1 MDIRRQ
7 LNLAVVLIAI
17 GSIVQTSALAQTRA
31 ETPRPDTTRIEY
43 INGGFGT
50 EEADRMRALSAEFP
64 VRLTFSRHN
73 GTQNTDEFVADVNIR
88 VTDSGGRTVLNVAS
102 QGPIFLLR
110 LPEGSYAIEAQHN
123 GETKTRRFDVVAG
136 KRQEIALSWTG

>member
-1 MDIRRQ
+1 MNIRRQ
-7 LNLAVVLIAI
+7 RELAALIAI
-17 GSIVQTSALAQTRA
+17 GSIVGTHALAQAPHPATSV
-31 ETPRPDTTRIEY
+31 PDTTRIEY

-50 EEADRMRALSAEFP
+50 EEADRMRALSTEFP

-88 VTDSGGRTVLNVAS
+88 VTDGGGRTVLNVAS

-110 LPEGSYAIEAQHN
+110 LPEGSYAIEAEHN

>member
-1 MDIRRQ
+1 MNIRRQ
-7 LNLAVVLIAI
+7 LELAALIAV
-17 GSIVQTSALAQTRA
+17 GSLVGSNALGQARA
-31 ETPRPDTTRIEY
+31 ANALPDTTRIEY

-50 EEADRMRALSAEFP
+50 EEADRMRALSTEFP
-64 VRLTFSRHN
+64 VRVTFSRHN

-88 VTDSGGRTVLNVAS
+88 VTDGGGRTVLNVPS

-110 LPEGSYAIEAQHN
+110 LPEGSYAIEAEHN

>member
-1 MDIRRQ
+1 MNIRRQ
-7 LNLAVVLIAI
+7 LEVAALIAI
-17 GSIVQTSALAQTRA
+17 GSIVGTTALAQQ
-31 ETPRPDTTRIEY
+31 PRPTTSVPDTTRIEY

-50 EEADRMRALSAEFP
+50 EEADRMRALSTEFP

-73 GTQNTDEFVADVNIR
+73 GTQNTDEFVADVNLR
-88 VTDSGGRTVLNVAS
+88 VTDSGGRTLLHVAS
-102 QGPIFLLR
+102 QGPIVLLR
-110 LPEGSYAIEAQHN
+110 LPEGSYAIEAEHN

>member
-1 MDIRRQ
+1 MNIDRH
-7 LNLAVVLIAI
+7 LALAVLIVIGAI
-17 GSIVQTSALAQTRA
+17 AQTNVLAQ
-31 ETPRPDTTRIEY
+31 PRVAPALPDNARIEY

-50 EEADRMRALSAEFP
+50 EEADRMRALSTEFP

-123 GETKTRRFDVVAG
+123 GETKTRRFDVVPG

>member
-1 MDIRRQ
+1 MNIRRQ
-7 LNLAVVLIAI
+7 LELAALIAI
-17 GSIVQTSALAQTRA
+17 GSVVGTNALAQQ
-31 ETPRPDTTRIEY
+31 PRSATAVPDTTRIEY

-50 EEADRMRALSAEFP
+50 EEADRMRALSTEFP

-73 GTQNTDEFVADVNIR
+73 GTQNSDEFVADVNIR

-110 LPEGSYAIEAQHN
+110 LPEGSYAIEAEHN

>member
-1 MDIRRQ
+1 MDTRRHLQ
-7 LNLAVVLIAI
+7 LAALFAVGGIA
-17 GSIVQTSALAQTRA
+17 VTHALAQQPATSA
-31 ETPRPDTTRIEY
+31 SPDPARIEY

-50 EEADRMRALSAEFP
+50 DEADRMRALSTEFP

-73 GTQNTDEFVADVNIR
+73 GTRNTDEFVADVNIR

-110 LPEGSYAIEAQHN
+110 LPEGSYAVEAEHN

>member
-1 MDIRRQ
+1 MNIRRQ
-7 LNLAVVLIAI
+7 LEVAAMIAI
-17 GSIVQTSALAQTRA
+17 GSIVATHALAQ
-31 ETPRPDTTRIEY
+31 PRSAPAVSANAGIEY

-50 EEADRMRALSAEFP
+50 EEADRMRALSTEFP

-110 LPEGSYAIEAQHN
+110 LPEGSYAIDAEHN

-136 KRQEIALSWTG
+136 KRQEIAMSWTG